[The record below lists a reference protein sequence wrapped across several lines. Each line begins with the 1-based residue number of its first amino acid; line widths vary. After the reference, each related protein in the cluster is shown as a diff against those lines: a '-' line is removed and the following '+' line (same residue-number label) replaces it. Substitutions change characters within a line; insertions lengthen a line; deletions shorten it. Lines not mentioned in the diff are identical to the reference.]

1 MSQRRQIRF
10 SMQPPPFSTIFAN
23 RIHRWSIE
31 LLMNIFVSLSSGIVA
46 ESPWVSSYSYLRSC
60 REFFSSCP
68 KLHNQV
74 D

>member
-23 RIHRWSIE
+23 RIRRWSIE
-31 LLMNIFVSLSSGIVA
+31 LLMNIFVSLSYTSGIVA

-60 REFFSSCP
+60 RESFVG
-68 KLHNQV
+68 NQV